1 MELIRINQEHR
12 AKMEALEGAML
23 QDGENEVDDLEVKHY
38 FAHGTYTRELF
49 LPKGT
54 VLTGKI
60 HRYSC
65 INIITKG
72 KILAVTDEGE
82 YEIAAPHVFVSGPS
96 VKKAGYALEDTIWIN
111 VHPWEG
117 EENLDLIEHE
127 VIVPSYEVLE
137 MEIKEV
143 LSCHGAQ

>member
-12 AKMEALEGAML
+12 EKMEALEAAIL
-23 QDGENEVDDLEVKHY
+23 SDPDSVVEELPTNHY
-38 FAHGTYTRELF
+38 FAHGTYTREMF
-49 LPKGT
+49 LPEGT

-60 HRYSC
+60 HRHSC
-65 INIITKG
+65 INIISKG

-82 YEIAAPHVFVSGPS
+82 YEIAAPHIFVSGPG

-111 VHPWEG
+111 VHPWVG
-117 EENLDLIEHE
+117 EEDLDLIEHE
-127 VIVPSYEVLE
+127 VIIPSYEALE
-137 MEIKEV
+137 MEMKEA